1 MMSTGVVN
9 ANHATHGSGLSKSL
23 DLDLAL
29 NPV

>member
-1 MMSTGVVN
+1 MMSTGVAN
-9 ANHATHGSGLSKSL
+9 ADGNTHGSGWLKSL